1 MIDEVKQT
9 LEVMTGRIDE
19 MRGYLGIEER
29 EARMGE
35 LDAQS
40 NDPNFWNDPNAARV
54 VIAKSNLEKAVLTP
68 FRSLATAVEE
78 AGVILELAEGGD
90 EAESELMASEATD
103 LLAGAEKIFKELEL
117 QSLLSGE
124 LDISNAFITV
134 HAGAGGT
141 ESCDWADMLFRM
153 YSRYCEDR
161 NLTLT
166 VLEYQAGD
174 EAGIKRVTALIEGP
188 YAYGYLKAERGVHR
202 LVRISPFDS
211 NSRRHTSFAAIDV
224 SAEIPDEIELDIP
237 ECDLRVDTYRASGAG
252 GQHVNTTDSAVR
264 MTHLPTGLV
273 AACQAERSQHMNRA
287 KAMKV
292 LRGKIYEMKQKEKR
306 KEVESFYGPK
316 GEIAW
321 GSQIRSYVMQP
332 YTMVK
337 DHRTSTETS
346 NVTKVLDGDIQA
358 FIEAYLKFRAGKG

>member
-1 MIDEVKQT
+1 MIDDVAAA
-9 LEVMTGRIDE
+9 LAGMTAQIAE
-19 MRGYLGIEER
+19 MRGYLGIDER
-29 EARMGE
+29 EARLGA
-35 LDAQS
+35 LDLQS
-40 NDPNFWNDPNAARV
+40 NDPTFWNDPNAARV

-78 AGVILELAEGGD
+78 AGLIMELAEGGD
-90 EAESELMASEATD
+90 TTERELLEAEAAD
-103 LLAGAEKIFKELEL
+103 LLTGAQTGFKELEL
-117 QSLLSGE
+117 QSLLSSE
-124 LDISNAFITV
+124 LDVSNAYITV

-161 NLTLT
+161 GFTLS
-166 VLEYQAGD
+166 VMEHQSGD

-211 NSRRHTSFAAIDV
+211 NSRRHTSFAALDV
-224 SAEIPDEIELDIP
+224 SAEIPDDIEIEIP

-287 KAMKV
+287 KALRV
-292 LRGKIYEMKQKEKR
+292 LRGKLYEQRLNAKR

-337 DHRTSTETS
+337 DHRTSVETS
-346 NVTKVLDGDIQA
+346 NVTKVLDGHIQP
-358 FIEAYLKFRAGKG
+358 FIEAYLKYRAGKE

>member
-9 LEVMTGRIDE
+9 LEAMTGRIDE

>member
-1 MIDEVKQT
+1 MIDEVAQT
-9 LEVMTGRIDE
+9 LADMTARIQE
-19 MRGYLGIEER
+19 MRGYMGIDER
-29 EARMGE
+29 EAR
-35 LDAQS
+35 LDALDVLS
-40 NDPNFWNDPNAARV
+40 NDPGFWNDPNAARV
-54 VIAKSNLEKAVLTP
+54 VIGKSNQEKAVLNP
-68 FRSLATAVEE
+68 FRSLVTAVEE

-90 EAESELMASEATD
+90 ETERNLMGAEATD
-103 LLAGAEKIFKELEL
+103 LLSGAETAFKELEL
-117 QSLLSGE
+117 QSLLSSE
-124 LDISNAFITV
+124 LDMSNAFLTV

-153 YSRYCEDR
+153 YSRYCEVR
-161 NLTLT
+161 GFTLSI
-166 VLEYQAGD
+166 LEQQSGD

-211 NSRRHTSFAAIDV
+211 NKRRHTSFAAVDV
-224 SAEIPDEIELDIP
+224 SAELPDDIEIEIP

-264 MTHLPTGLV
+264 MTHIPTGLV

-287 KAMKV
+287 KALRV
-292 LRGKIYEMKQKEKR
+292 LLGKLYEMRLNEKR

-337 DHRTSTETS
+337 DHRTSVETS
-346 NVTKVLDGDIQA
+346 NINKVLDGAIQP